1 MIEVKVFLGLHICL
15 RLSAHLFLVFLKR
28 VKESVLNS
36 VLQYMLNSGEYNL
49 YSYSYSFSFHG
60 RNLSFILLK
69 SLHNARNLSEIQDT
83 VLIKIYKNVLKYFP
97 LIPQAY
103 ILRSRSKYN
112 FCLSVCLSLHLCCYF
127 CDILEGFFM
136 ISKYHYFVN
145 ANVVRLMCRT
155 WRRSERKRSCF
166 GGGTVSQFVCI

>member
-36 VLQYMLNSGEYNL
+36 VLQYILNSGEYNL

-103 ILRSRSKYN
+103 NLRSRSKYN
-112 FCLSVCLSLHLCCYF
+112 FCLSVCLSISSPLLLLLWYTRGFLYDFKISLF
-127 CDILEGFFM
+127 CKREPCKI
-136 ISKYHYFVN
+136 
-145 ANVVRLMCRT
+145 NV
-155 WRRSERKRSCF
+155 
-166 GGGTVSQFVCI
+166 